1 MFGHLLWQQSHQI
14 QPIITCCS
22 HCECYWQADER
33 ESLQATLNL
42 FLSNS
47 LRTHGLLHW
56 TVNPC
61 KGFTYMHAHIEH
73 RHRNNLAKWLPCSI
87 SLLLKYKISSLKPK
101 CKSVFFFL
109 CCPTFSPP
117 PFLSPSLP
125 FPPIYLYHLHWHLST
140 THPSC
145 LPCLNYLSFLIPFHL
160 SFHPSLLLSLI
171 FLYIFLFLPFIT
183 CSLPSSP
190 LFSFSIFQSNPSPHP
205 ISSPLLSLHLC
216 FPRVT
221 HMVFKWSGA
230 H

>member
-73 RHRNNLAKWLPCSI
+73 RDRNNLAKWLPCSI

-101 CKSVFFFL
+101 CKSVIFFYVL
-109 CCPTFSPP
+109 SNVFSSSFPLLLTSFSSHLPLSFTLASIHNPPLLFTLPQLFILPHPFP
-117 PFLSPSLP
+117 PFLPSLTPSFSNISLYFP
-125 FPPIYLYHLHWHLST
+125 FSPLHHLFS
-140 THPSC
+140 PFFS
-145 LPCLNYLSFLIPFHL
+145 SIFFFHL
-160 SFHPSLLLSLI
+160 P
-171 FLYIFLFLPFIT
+171 
-183 CSLPSSP
+183 
-190 LFSFSIFQSNPSPHP
+190 
-205 ISSPLLSLHLC
+205 
-216 FPRVT
+216 V
-221 HMVFKWSGA
+221 
-230 H
+230 

>member
-87 SLLLKYKISSLKPK
+87 SLLLKYKISSLEPK
-101 CKSVFFFL
+101 CKSVIFL
-109 CCPTFSPP
+109 CVVQC
-117 PFLSPSLP
+117 FL
-125 FPPIYLYHLHWHLST
+125 
-140 THPSC
+140 
-145 LPCLNYLSFLIPFHL
+145 
-160 SFHPSLLLSLI
+160 LLLSSPPH
-171 FLYIFLFLPFIT
+171 FLFLPSTSIIYT
-183 CSLPSSP
+183 GIYPQPTPPVYPASIIYPSSSLSTFP
-190 LFSFSIFQSNPSPHP
+190 SIPHSFF
-205 ISSPLLSLHLC
+205 L
-216 FPRVT
+216 
-221 HMVFKWSGA
+221 
-230 H
+230 